1 MKKVSKWKHGLMATT
16 VLLGTV
22 LSACTSETQTEP
34 KATDAPQT
42 DPVDAKAREIRTIQI
57 LSRPQASSPDEYER
71 ANLIAAAMQELGIS
85 TEIKAMPYEQQ
96 SDIVWYQRDE
106 WDMTGWQMVARPE
119 RLDPDEFV
127 YNLFHSSTAQE
138 GYNFIGYTNPEYDRI
153 AEQQRITVDREERRN
168 LIFKAQEIL
177 ASDVAYLF
185 NVHPKLKY
193 VYNNQVFAPNSIVE
207 MAGMGIRNFWT
218 YLNATPIGQQK
229 NMILN
234 SNDSVQAI
242 NPFYISGSFDSWV
255 TELIWDRLMRIDKD
269 GLPKPWAAESVTWK
283 TDTQVEIKLRANMKW
298 HDGKPVTAEDV
309 KFSYEAPMTGEVP
322 MYKPFVEI
330 IDKIEIIDPLTLE
343 FTLKRPWAAF
353 ETASLSKLNIVPKHI
368 WEPIIEDLKNKPENA
383 ESYQEKTPIGSGPF
397 RYENWKFKEEIVL
410 SANTEHFSPPKIEK
424 WIMREI
430 PNTEATLGMLENGE
444 INFLAVFP
452 GDGELLQQ
460 KVEANPNLTMVM
472 TTDLGFQFFAVNH
485 RRPPFDDVA
494 FRRALAAAIDRDM
507 MAQVVYKGFADPGDS
522 IISPALTY
530 WKNPNLPYPSGG
542 IEEAKKILREAGY
555 EWNASGKLLYPA
567 GKKEELGK

>member
-1 MKKVSKWKHGLMATT
+1 MKKASKWKFGLLATT
-16 VLLGTV
+16 VLLGSV
-22 LSACTSETQTEP
+22 LSACTSETQTQPKTNDTPKTEP
-34 KATDAPQT
+34 A
-42 DPVDAKAREIRTIQI
+42 DAKSREMRTLQI
-57 LSRPQASSPDEYER
+57 LTRPQASSPDEYER
-71 ANLIAAAMQELGIS
+71 ANLIAGAMKELGIS
-85 TEIKAMPYEQQ
+85 VELKPMPYEQQ
-96 SDIVWYQRDE
+96 SDIVWYKRDE
-106 WDMTGWQMVARPE
+106 WDMTGWQMAARPE
-119 RLDPDEFV
+119 RLDPDEFI
-127 YNLFHSSTAQE
+127 YNLFHSSTAKD
-138 GYNFIGYTNPEYDRI
+138 GYNFVGYNNPEYDKI
-153 AEQQRITVDREERRN
+153 AEQQRITVDREERKN
-168 LIFKAQEIL
+168 LIFKAQELI

-193 VYNNQVFAPNSIVE
+193 VYNHQVFDKNSIVE
-207 MAGMGIRNFWT
+207 MAGMGIRNIWT

-229 NMILN
+229 NMIVN

-283 TDTQVEIKLRANMKW
+283 ADTQVEIKLRAGMKW

-330 IDKIEIIDPLTLE
+330 IDKIDIKDPLTLE

-353 ETASLSKLNIVPKHI
+353 ETASLSKLNLVPKHI
-368 WEPIIEDLKNKPENA
+368 WGPIIEDLKNKPENA

-397 RYENWKFKEEIVL
+397 KYENWKFKEEVVL
-410 SANTEHFSPPKIEK
+410 TTNKEHFSPPKIEK
-424 WIMREI
+424 WIMKEI
-430 PNTEATLGMLENGE
+430 PNTEASLGMIENGE

-452 GDGELLQQ
+452 GDGQLLQQ
-460 KVEANPNLTMVM
+460 KVEASPNLTMVT

-485 RRPPFDDVA
+485 RRPPFNDVA

-507 MAQVVYKGFADPGDS
+507 MAQVVYKEFAEPGDS
-522 IISPALTY
+522 VISPALSI
-530 WKNPNLPYPSGG
+530 WKNPNLPYPTGG
-542 IEEAKKILREAGY
+542 VEEAKKLLQKAGY
-555 EWNASGKLLYPA
+555 EWDAAGKLLYPA

>member
-1 MKKVSKWKHGLMATT
+1 MKTANKWKFGLLATT
-16 VLLGTV
+16 VLLGTA
-22 LSACTSETQTEP
+22 LSACTSETQTQPKTNDTPKTEP
-34 KATDAPQT
+34 AN
-42 DPVDAKAREIRTIQI
+42 AKSREIRTLQI
-57 LSRPQASSPDEYER
+57 LTRPQASSPDEYER
-71 ANLIAAAMQELGIS
+71 ANLIAGAMKELGI
-85 TEIKAMPYEQQ
+85 TAELKPMPYEQQ
-96 SDIVWYQRDE
+96 SDIVWYKRDE
-106 WDMTGWQMVARPE
+106 WDMTGWQMAARPE

-127 YNLFHSSTAQE
+127 YNLFHSSTAKD
-138 GYNFIGYTNPEYDRI
+138 GYNFVGYNNPEYDKI
-153 AEQQRITVDREERRN
+153 AEQQRITVDREERKN
-168 LIFKAQEIL
+168 LIFKAQELI

-193 VYNNQVFAPNSIVE
+193 VYNHQVFDKNSIVE
-207 MAGMGIRNFWT
+207 MAGMGIRNIWT

-229 NMILN
+229 NMVLN

-269 GLPKPWAAESVTWK
+269 GLPKPWAAESVAWK
-283 TDTQVEIKLRANMKW
+283 TDTQVEIKLRADMKW

-309 KFSYEAPMTGEVP
+309 KFSYEAPLTGEVP

-330 IDKIEIIDPLTLE
+330 IDKIDIKDPLTLE

-353 ETASLSKLNIVPKHI
+353 ETASLSKLNLVPKHI
-368 WEPIIEDLKNKPENA
+368 WGPIIEDLKNKPENA

-397 RYENWKFKEEIVL
+397 KYENWKFKEEVVL
-410 SANTEHFSPPKIEK
+410 SANNEHFSPAKIEK
-424 WIMREI
+424 WIMKEI
-430 PNTEATLGMLENGE
+430 PNTEASLGMIENGE

-452 GDGELLQQ
+452 GDGQLLQQ
-460 KVEANPNLTMVM
+460 KVEASQNLTMIT

-485 RRPPFDDVA
+485 RRPPFNDVA

-507 MAQVVYKGFADPGDS
+507 MAQVVYKDFAEPGDS
-522 IISPALTY
+522 VISPALSI
-530 WKNPNLPYPSGG
+530 WKNPNLPYPTGG
-542 IEEAKKILREAGY
+542 VEEAKKLLQEAGY
-555 EWNASGKLLYPA
+555 EWDAAGKLLYPA